1 MKKSGEKTK
10 PSSAPGFVF
19 IADQAPATP
28 SSAIGRRSTPVA
40 AQTFSPSMKA
50 EVVLMSTWVAVETL
64 TIGAAGFGVGPFV
77 ELVANDRGEADGHT
91 RFAQQITAAHFRTS
105 PPIPCSHRR
114 FAAFLGSLMLLN
126 VYGVATALGS
136 SNGAG
141 SAAIVHT
148 VLVADEIAM
157 AAALAVESVHGDR
170 LAVAWHVALLLG
182 FGALLARGK

>member
-1 MKKSGEKTK
+1 
-10 PSSAPGFVF
+10 
-19 IADQAPATP
+19 
-28 SSAIGRRSTPVA
+28 
-40 AQTFSPSMKA
+40 
-50 EVVLMSTWVAVETL
+50 MSTWVAVETL

-91 RFAQQITAAHFRTS
+91 RFAQQGTAAHFRTS

>member
-1 MKKSGEKTK
+1 
-10 PSSAPGFVF
+10 
-19 IADQAPATP
+19 
-28 SSAIGRRSTPVA
+28 
-40 AQTFSPSMKA
+40 MKA
-50 EVVLMSTWVAVETL
+50 EVVLMSTWVAVESL

-91 RFAQQITAAHFRTS
+91 
-105 PPIPCSHRR
+105 RR